1 LTNGALDGA
10 GTAILL
16 ALMALGL
23 LGVPAAHIAR
33 ARLRR

>member
-1 LTNGALDGA
+1 LPDGALDGA

-16 ALMALGL
+16 ALMALRL
-23 LGVPAAHIAR
+23 LGVPAAHLAR